1 MKKKNNKGR
10 SKGAYTTWLLF
21 GTAVLLLLGS
31 VAGSSQAALTYYSE
45 NYSAELRM
53 FDIGVT
59 LMENGKEVSWR
70 NYTQKDDEWDEGGSA
85 LLTYLLNNQEDG
97 KETYGEIQPGRQYE
111 EELCV
116 KNTGNIDQYVRVM
129 IYRYWVD
136 APKEGEDP
144 IPVEEREKRR
154 DISPEWIRLNPWIEK
169 DKMPS
174 EFQGW
179 VLDENASTKERTV
192 LYYTG
197 ILKTGD
203 VSLPFADKLAID
215 KEVAKKVTI
224 TETVDGNYKTITMTY
239 DYDGVEFVLEIDVDA
254 VQTHNADDA
263 IRSAWGV
270 DVTVDA
276 DGNLR
281 LGR

>member
-1 MKKKNNKGR
+1 MKKKKNKSR
-10 SKGAYTTWLLF
+10 SKGTYTTWLLF

-59 LMENGKEVSWR
+59 LMENGEEVSWR

>member
-1 MKKKNNKGR
+1 MKKKNNKGI
-10 SKGAYTTWLLF
+10 SKGTYTTWLLF

-59 LMENGKEVSWR
+59 LMENGEEVSWR

-239 DYDGVEFVLEIDVDA
+239 DYDGVEFVLEIEVDA

>member
-45 NYSAELRM
+45 NYSAELQM

-59 LMENGKEVSWR
+59 LVENGNDVSWR
-70 NYTQKDDEWDEGGSA
+70 NYTQKDDEWYEGGSV
-85 LLTYLLNNQEDG
+85 LLTHLVDTQGG
-97 KETYGEIQPGRQYE
+97 KEEKTAEIQPGRQYE

-116 KNTGNIDQYVRVM
+116 RNTGNIDQYVRVM

-136 APKEGEDP
+136 APGENETP
-144 IPVEEREKRR
+144 VPVEERRKRR
-154 DISPEWIRLNPWIEK
+154 DISPEWIQLNPWTAQG
-169 DKMPS
+169 MSS
-174 EFQGW
+174 EFNGW
-179 VLDENASTKERTV
+179 VLDENASTEERTV

-197 ILKTGD
+197 ILKTGE
-203 VSLPFADKLAID
+203 VSPSFADTLSID
-215 KEVAKKVTI
+215 REVAKKVTT
-224 TETVDGNYKTITMTY
+224 TETVNGNYKTITMTY

-254 VQTHNADDA
+254 VQTHNAEDA
-263 IRSAWGV
+263 VKSAWGV
-270 DVTVDA
+270 DVTVGA
-276 DGNLR
+276 DGKLVLR
-281 LGR
+281 R